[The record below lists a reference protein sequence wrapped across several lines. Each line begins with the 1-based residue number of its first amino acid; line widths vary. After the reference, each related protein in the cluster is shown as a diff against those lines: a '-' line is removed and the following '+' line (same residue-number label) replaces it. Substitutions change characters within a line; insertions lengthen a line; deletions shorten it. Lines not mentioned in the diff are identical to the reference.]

1 MEILRCP
8 FGNICPQFY
17 PEHLGPL
24 LFLASSPTPLLIYSP
39 LFLQLGLFLFTVVIN
54 VFKLVP
60 TIMCAKMPQICCL
73 CFDFFLFACLLCF
86 ESRTRL
92 VSWCRGGSGA
102 FSFCLF
108 LAWYTIHPVTPSPPS
123 PPPLCLPLL
132 MFRSWGG
139 SGAFLF
145 YFSISFSLPDTCR
158 GGRGV

>member
-1 MEILRCP
+1 M
-8 FGNICPQFY
+8 Q
-17 PEHLGPL
+17 
-24 LFLASSPTPLLIYSP
+24 
-39 LFLQLGLFLFTVVIN
+39 
-54 VFKLVP
+54 K
-60 TIMCAKMPQICCL
+60 CL
-73 CFDFFLFACLLCF
+73 KFVAFCFDFFLFACLLCF

-145 YFSISFSLPDTCR
+145 YFSISFSLPDTYRGWR
-158 GGRGV
+158 GGESKAFRTMLKNCIICRVGHPVCFKLYKLSSLSSRNPTHSSIK